1 MSGAAA
7 TAEPANSPSAA
18 APKRPQTFMFFSPC
32 LGLPVP
38 RGLCG
43 DNDAPC
49 ERKRQ
54 CFASSAPTVRLA
66 RGPGSSASTTGR
78 GDHQMKAGLQVIA
91 AVSALLITT
100 TIASGEDPALPAQ
113 CAALLPMM
121 QQQMMQAM
129 QSGMGKTAGMAE
141 GSMTQAGDMPAM
153 TELSG
158 AGKAYMDAM
167 QKMDPSMMEGVQA
180 KDPDVAFI
188 K

>member
-1 MSGAAA
+1 
-7 TAEPANSPSAA
+7 
-18 APKRPQTFMFFSPC
+18 
-32 LGLPVP
+32 
-38 RGLCG
+38 
-43 DNDAPC
+43 
-49 ERKRQ
+49 
-54 CFASSAPTVRLA
+54 
-66 RGPGSSASTTGR
+66 
-78 GDHQMKAGLQVIA
+78 MKAGLQVIA
-91 AVSALLITT
+91 AVNALLITT

-153 TELSG
+153 TESSD

-167 QKMDPSMMEGVQA
+167 KKMDPSMMEGVQA

-188 K
+188 KGMIPHHQGAIDVAKVVLQYGKDEKVKDLANRIVKAQETEIAEMQAWLKQHGE